1 VSFVAQKLAELHADA
16 PDMSIETIGRITT
29 ENAKRLFRIA

>member
-16 PDMSIETIGRITT
+16 PGMSVDVIGRVTT
-29 ENAKRLFRIA
+29 ENAKRLFKIA

>member
-16 PDMSIETIGRITT
+16 PGMSVETIGRITT
-29 ENAKRLFRIA
+29 ENAKRLFKIA